1 MRKRLGLAGIA
12 GSVAVALLLLIT
24 GSVSDLVGAATF
36 LFSAG
41 FRRWVQA
48 NSILVFWVGVTL
60 IIILVVYV
68 LVLHRMLTDGKQRE
82 SKLIQVHQGEL
93 AERDDRLES
102 VTADLKN
109 SQTELARLRA
119 EPTPHDCD
127 LFQRFLDDFPQDKG
141 TVEYL
146 TKWFSGESWDIDRLG
161 ELYEFCATWS
171 LNTFFDDEE
180 VQAALTT
187 LHERCTDFRVGVAS
201 ESFRDLGDPNDGT
214 RVLKRDR
221 FQSNRQFEAKAREL
235 EGLADRL
242 LEAHSSLVKLGRSKR
257 LYQSKSGKNG
267 SAT

>member
-12 GSVAVALLLLIT
+12 GSIAVALLLLIT

-41 FRRWVQA
+41 FRRWVQE
-48 NSILVFWVGVTL
+48 NSLLVFWAGVTL
-60 IIILVVYV
+60 VVVLTVYV
-68 LVLHRMLTDGKQRE
+68 LVLHRMVTDGKKRE
-82 SKLIQVHQGEL
+82 SKLIQTHQGEL
-93 AERDDRLES
+93 AERDERLES
-102 VTADLKN
+102 VAADLKK
-109 SQTELARLRA
+109 SQTELAELRA

-127 LFQRFLDDFPQDKG
+127 LFQRFLDDFPQDRG

-146 TKWFSGESWDIDRLG
+146 TKWFSGESWDIDRFG

-180 VQAALTT
+180 VQAALTA
-187 LHERCTDFRVGVAS
+187 LQEKCTDFRVGVAS
-201 ESFRDLGDPNDGT
+201 ESFRDLGDPDDGT

-221 FQSNRQFEAKAREL
+221 FESNRQFKAKAREL

-242 LEAHSSLVKLGRSKR
+242 LEAHNSLVKIGRSKR
-257 LYQSKSGKNG
+257 LYRSRPGKNG
-267 SAT
+267 PPS